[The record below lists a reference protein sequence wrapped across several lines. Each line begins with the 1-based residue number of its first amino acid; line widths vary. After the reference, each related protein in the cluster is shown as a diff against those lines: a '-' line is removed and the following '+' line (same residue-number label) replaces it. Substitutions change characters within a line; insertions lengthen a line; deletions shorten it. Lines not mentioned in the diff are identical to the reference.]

1 MRIRTRVYKKSFHF
15 FYKRIYI
22 TMACSPTM
30 MKYTGYLHIVALIVA
45 IYGTIHQV
53 EAVRK
58 GEPYSPALSI
68 ALTIMLALRIPNQV
82 CVAQKISHGWY
93 SVIGTVVGASGF
105 AYLAYIEHKAAKK
118 Q

>member
-1 MRIRTRVYKKSFHF
+1 
-15 FYKRIYI
+15 
-22 TMACSPTM
+22 MACSPTM
-30 MKYTGYLHIVALIVA
+30 MKYTGYLHIIALIVA

-82 CVAQKISHGWY
+82 CVAQKIAHGWY

-105 AYLAYIEHKAAKK
+105 AYLAYIEYTAAKK